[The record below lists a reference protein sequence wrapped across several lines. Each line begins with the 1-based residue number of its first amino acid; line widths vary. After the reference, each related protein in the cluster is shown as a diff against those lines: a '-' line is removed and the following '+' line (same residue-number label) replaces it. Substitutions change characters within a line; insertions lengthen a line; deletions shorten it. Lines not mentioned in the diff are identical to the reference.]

1 MSFFI
6 SYPLSALGHISSLL
20 PVGFWAD
27 KGYEMKN
34 AMCNNL
40 YVYILIIE
48 RGKIDTPSHTNTWP
62 LSFLA
67 ETWYDHFN
75 KL

>member
-40 YVYILIIE
+40 YVYTEELDIKSFLTFYILIINLLLE
-48 RGKIDTPSHTNTWP
+48 
-62 LSFLA
+62 
-67 ETWYDHFN
+67 
-75 KL
+75 